1 MCHGKFIPQL
11 LLPEQKGHQ
20 LNNDLIQTAT
30 SELDFLKKVITGGD
44 LWLYSYDLE
53 SKAQWKSPGSPG
65 PKRVQQSRSKIET
78 MLTVFFD
85 WGGGVHHKHSPLGQ
99 TIRSAALQCSLLAE
113 QCNMMKTAAAIGN
126 W

>member
-1 MCHGKFIPQL
+1 MTC
-11 LLPEQKGHQ
+11 
-20 LNNDLIQTAT
+20 D
-30 SELDFLKKVITGGD
+30 
-44 LWLYSYDLE
+44 YSYEME

-85 WGGGVHHKHSPLGQ
+85 WGGGVHHKHAPLGQ
-99 TIRSAALQCSLLAE
+99 TIRSAALQCSLSAE
-113 QCNMMKTAAAIGN
+113 QCNMTKTAAAIGN